1 MKIGDSRF
9 AEVASALAG
18 DGLGIK
24 FGPYE
29 FRIQSP
35 IDEIAVAVHTLYG
48 DRDFRTSSECP
59 DFRVRVDPG
68 VHKFRRC
75 VYASVN
81 GQIWKRWPKRLTVGA
96 LEWVCNWCFFR
107 GAAGKFALHAA
118 TAEVPS
124 GEGAIVFPGLS
135 GAGKSTLAA
144 TLMLSGWRLL
154 SDEVA
159 LFDLEDN
166 QLTGLGRSTVLK
178 GTSLDLI
185 RENFPAQTTF
195 GPAGRMLEPPGP
207 VAHLRPSSE
216 STAISGQ
223 RFQPL
228 AFFFPERRPNATAKL
243 EPFKTGDCFA
253 HLSQLGLNY
262 RFLGPESFDAVLSL
276 TATCPAFRLVYTNAT
291 DAEKLMRKLGSD
303 GDLLTNISAHLS
315 SSTHSQDEIDH
326 RGIQETERL
335 KRFTTTEVPQKKRQ
349 ASDDE
354 KHTKPNKIENVSVA
368 TGSQPKASSVPLNSA
383 RHLDSARQQ
392 LTSILRGKLDWTSL
406 TLPEWDTLL
415 LLACHFEL
423 ASQLATS
430 MQRRDKSPSL
440 PFEVRATL
448 DHALQAVAFNR
459 KLHNFELRFLDRIA
473 KTSDTQPILL
483 KGAAYLACKHPWSEG
498 RKTNDVDLLLSEGSL
513 DRFEHA
519 LQSEGYQAD
528 DEMSASDRRYYRKW
542 LHELPPYKHSY
553 RKLEVDVHFR
563 LLPVSD
569 PRSFPIED
577 WIARSISVD
586 GLHPFRVLNPVDQV
600 LHAIINL
607 GHTGEFR
614 RATRDMWD
622 ISCLT
627 NPARHGRD
635 KGKSD
640 NQAVDFD
647 WQELHQRTE
656 QLRLQKTVSNIL
668 LLGEELVGLEIPDNF
683 IEDLTGKPK
692 ARQRKSL
699 LYRTMRTASL
709 PDGPTLRSR
718 KRYHALWAMEH
729 YPLPKLSTWLDPL
742 TWTKRFHFMTDE

>member
-1 MKIGDSRF
+1 MKISDCSLGKI
-9 AEVASALAG
+9 ASALS
-18 DGLGIK
+18 DHGLGIQ

-35 IDEIAVAVHTLYG
+35 IKEIAVAVHLLYG
-48 DRDFRTSSECP
+48 DREFRASRQCP

-75 VYASVN
+75 IYASVN

-107 GAAGKFALHAA
+107 GASGKFALHAA

-159 LFDLEDN
+159 LFDLRDN

-185 RENFPAQTTF
+185 RSGFPENAIF

-207 VAHLRPSSE
+207 VAHLRPSRE

-223 RFQPL
+223 NFQPL
-228 AFFFPERRPNATAKL
+228 AFCFPERRPNATAKL
-243 EPFKTGDCFA
+243 EPFETAACFS

-262 RFLGPESFDAVLSL
+262 RFLGPDSFETLLSL
-276 TATCPAFRLVYTNAT
+276 VETCPAFRLVYTNAT
-291 DAEKLMRKLGSD
+291 DAEKLLRELGSD
-303 GDLLTNISAHLS
+303 GDLLAKISAHFSIPLQRHDDIGLS
-315 SSTHSQDEIDH
+315 TKQDPKKMLSPTEPAPQQTNPEVASGRNETTNPTEI
-326 RGIQETERL
+326 
-335 KRFTTTEVPQKKRQ
+335 V
-349 ASDDE
+349 
-354 KHTKPNKIENVSVA
+354 NA
-368 TGSQPKASSVPLNSA
+368 TAATLSQPNSGNA
-383 RHLDSARQQ
+383 LLDSSRHQ
-392 LTSILRGKLDWTSL
+392 LIAILRGELDWTNLS
-406 TLPEWDTLL
+406 LPEWDTLL
-415 LLACHFEL
+415 LLASHFEL
-423 ASQLATS
+423 GSQLATTI
-430 MQRRDKSPSL
+430 QRSDNSGLAPV
-440 PFEVRATL
+440 EVRPTL
-448 DHALQAVAFNR
+448 DHALQAVAFNH
-459 KLHNFELRFLDRIA
+459 KLHKFELRFLNRIA
-473 KTSDTQPILL
+473 EASNTEPILL
-483 KGAAYLACKHPWSEG
+483 KGAAYLACNHHWADG
-498 RKTNDVDLLLSEGSL
+498 RKTNDVDLLLAANSL
-513 DRFEHA
+513 DRFEGV
-519 LQSEGYQAD
+519 LQKEGYQPD
-528 DEMSASDRRYYRKW
+528 DQLSASDRRYYRRW

-569 PRSFPIED
+569 PKSFPVED

-586 GLHPFRVLNPVDQV
+586 GLNPFRVLNPVDQV

-614 RATRDMWD
+614 RATRDTWD

-627 NPARHGRD
+627 NPARQGHF
-635 KGKSD
+635 KAKSD
-640 NQAVDFD
+640 KKAVDFN

-668 LLGEELVGLEIPDNF
+668 LLGEELVGLSIPDNF
-683 IEDLTGKPK
+683 IEDITGKPK
-692 ARQRKSL
+692 ARLKMSF
-699 LYRTMRTASL
+699 LYRTLRTASL

-729 YPLPKLSTWLDPL
+729 YPMPRLSTWLDPL